1 MNKNNRLFY
10 SLSLLFLM
18 WCISLPLSAAPDPRP
33 HLSQDEI
40 AFLAEHPV
48 IRVHN
53 EKDWPPF
60 NYHEGALP
68 KGYSIDYMNLL
79 ADRLGIKVEYVTG
92 PSWNEFLQMLKRKE
106 LDVMLNIINT
116 EQRREYALFTNSYL
130 KPFAA
135 IYTRDDDQEVHTLDD
150 LKGDT
155 VAVPKGFFT
164 EELLRSYYPEINVY
178 TTKGIHGSLL
188 AVMEGHARATL
199 GELAVVNYLI
209 KKYRTPGIK
218 AAARIRD
225 KRFINSLNIGV
236 RDDWSL
242 LRDLLQKAMESITDD
257 EILKLRGEWF
267 GEASPKLELTGLEQE
282 FLKERSQLNVAIN
295 PKQPPFS
302 YFESGIAKGFSVEY
316 ARLLGAQ
323 LGLKLNFIWKRSGI
337 DQNARA
343 DLVLDQDFSQK
354 SRDGYA
360 LFDPYARSVPAL
372 FSKTDHYYTRLDE
385 LKGKRLAVVGGRG
398 YDGLLRLHYPDLKIL
413 PVDNIE
419 AAIDAVIFGKADAFM
434 ADYNEA
440 TYQLQ
445 TNGIVS
451 IKALSSLKDSRFFS
465 DLSFAVPK
473 SKTVLQSIVR
483 KGLERVEKTEVQLLK
498 ERWLRQDDSSDGQ
511 ISLTTW
517 EREYLQNNNRFTFCA
532 DPDWH
537 PFDFIDSESRLPSG
551 MAIDTLALIEEKI
564 GHSIKFDWRPSG
576 GWAETIK
583 SFKKGDCDLTPAIVR
598 TIPREQY
605 ALFTNPYMNYQAVII
620 TRDDEPFIHKFE
632 EIMEKGIA
640 RQKGSGMINLLRNR
654 YEGVQ
659 IVETDSTLDSF
670 QKVASGE
677 VYATVAILPAA
688 SYYITRYGLSN
699 LKIAGFTEI
708 EYPVSIA
715 VRKDHQEL
723 FSMVEKAL
731 ASISD
736 QQHRDIFNRWV
747 SIKVDQQ
754 LDYTLY
760 WRTLGAVLLLSMF
773 FLYRH
778 YQLTRYNRMLA
789 KLSVTDKLTGLFNRS
804 RLDAVL
810 QEHYELFRRYDT
822 PCCVIIFD
830 ADHFK
835 EINDQY
841 GHLVGDQV
849 LSGMAKQFDQLR
861 RVTDVLGRWG
871 GEEFLLVCPNTEI
884 EGARKVSEQIQHH
897 IAGYAFVSG
906 ISMTVSIG
914 VTQIIAGDAIETL
927 LQRAD
932 DALYQ
937 AKSSGRN

>member
-1 MNKNNRLFY
+1 MWW
-10 SLSLLFLM
+10 LSPSF
-18 WCISLPLSAAPDPRP
+18 SAAPDPRL

-53 EKDWPPF
+53 EKDWPPL
-60 NYHEGALP
+60 NYYEGALP

-79 ADRLGIKVEYVTG
+79 ADRLGIQVTYVTG
-92 PSWNEFLQMLKRKE
+92 PSWNDFLQMLKRKE

-116 EQRREYALFTNSYL
+116 EKRREYTLFTNSYL
-130 KPFAA
+130 KPYRA
-135 IYTRDDDQEVHTLDD
+135 IYARDDDQQIASLDD
-150 LKGDT
+150 LKGET

-164 EELLRSYYPEINVY
+164 EELLRRYYPEINIY
-178 TTKGIHGSLL
+178 TTNGIHGSLL
-188 AVMEGHARATL
+188 AVMEGHARAML
-199 GELAVVNYLI
+199 GEIGVVNYLI

-218 AAARIRD
+218 AVARIGD
-225 KRFINSLNIGV
+225 KRFVNSLNIGV

-242 LRDLLQKAMESITDD
+242 LRDMLQKAMDSISDG

-267 GEASPKLELTGLEQE
+267 GEASSKLALTEQEQE
-282 FLKERSQLNVAIN
+282 FLKGRSQLNVAIS
-295 PKQPPFS
+295 PRRPPFS

-323 LGLKLNFIWKRSGI
+323 LGLKLNFIWKRPQI
-337 DQNARA
+337 AQNTRA
-343 DLVLDQDFSQK
+343 DLVLDQDYSQQ
-354 SRDGYA
+354 SREGYA

-372 FSKTDHYYTRLDE
+372 FAKSDHYYTKLDE
-385 LKGKRLAVVGGRG
+385 LQGKRLAVVSGQG
-398 YDGLLRLHYPDLKIL
+398 YDGLLRLHYPEVTVL
-413 PVDNIE
+413 PVENIE
-419 AAIDAVIFGKADAFM
+419 AAIEAVIFGHADAFM
-434 ADYNEA
+434 GDYNEA

-445 TNGIVS
+445 NSGIAS
-451 IKALSSLKDSRFFS
+451 IKALSNLKDSRFFS

-473 SKTVLQSIVR
+473 SKPLFQSIVR
-483 KGLERVEKTEVQLLK
+483 KALMRVEKTEVQLLR
-498 ERWLRQDDSSDGQ
+498 ERWLRLDDTADGK
-511 ISLTTW
+511 IALTTW
-517 EREYLQNNNRFTFCA
+517 EREYLQQNNRFTFCA
-532 DPDWH
+532 DPDLH
-537 PFDFIDSESRLPSG
+537 PLDFIDSESRLPAG
-551 MAIDTLALIEEKI
+551 MAIDTLELIEQKI
-564 GHSIKFDWRPSG
+564 GHSLKFDWRPSG
-576 GWAETIK
+576 SRAEAVK
-583 SFKKGDCDLTPAIVR
+583 LFKQGDCDLMPAMIR

-620 TRDDEPFIHKFE
+620 TRDDEPFIYNFD
-632 EIMEKGIA
+632 EIMEKGVA

-654 YEGVQ
+654 YEGIQ
-659 IVETDSTLDSF
+659 IVETETTLDSF

-688 SYYITRYGLSN
+688 SYYITHYGLSN

-715 VRKDHQEL
+715 VHKDHQEL

-731 ASISD
+731 ASISE
-736 QQHRDIFNRWV
+736 QQHREIFNRWV

-754 LDYTLY
+754 LDYSLY
-760 WRTLGAVLLLSMF
+760 WKTLFGVLLLSIF

-789 KLSVTDKLTGLFNRS
+789 RLSVTDKLTGLFNRS
-804 RLDAVL
+804 RLDEVL
-810 QEHYELFRRYDT
+810 QEHYELFRRYNT

-841 GHLVGDQV
+841 GHLIGDQV
-849 LSGMAKQFDQLR
+849 LSSMAEQLDQLR

-884 EGARKVSEQIQHH
+884 EGAKKVCEQIQRHV
-897 IAGYAFVSG
+897 AGYVFVDG

-914 VTQIIAGDAIETL
+914 VTQIISGDDIETM

-937 AKSSGRN
+937 AKSSGRNKVVVLP